1 MYKVNNGKATS
12 VTLVHREN
20 IERLFCRYLT
30 WLDVVLQQF
39 TAAISYLFHLSSTH
53 TLLITSLKTQ
63 TIDNLLHTL
72 FSSNFSFRL
81 FVFSLLAFSVS
92 RHPCP
97 IWPKLTQSTTPFPL
111 TNLLCPPPTFVLFS
125 TIFFSS
131 SPPSSCPITLL
142 AHSFTFIYSV
152 FPSLTSEMSF
162 IPRTR
167 CCKEGHLS
175 RKHFNLEMEF

>member
-1 MYKVNNGKATS
+1 MEKRQLDTCTS
-12 VTLVHREN
+12 RKHWKIVLPILDLTGCCSSAVHSRH
-20 IERLFCRYLT
+20 LL
-30 WLDVVLQQF
+30 
-39 TAAISYLFHLSSTH
+39 SYLFHLSSTH

-72 FSSNFSFRL
+72 FSSNFSFVL